1 MSIYY
6 NVVVAKHRV
15 EVKVTSSAKLTNQAT
30 RNTLFNMKKY
40 SIHVEK
46 DYLKFSAAHF
56 LVFGEKC
63 ERLHGHNYAVS
74 VDLEGELDDIG
85 YIFDFIMLKEF
96 AENHCN
102 ELDHKTIIPSKN
114 KHLQVTESNGNVE
127 VSFRDKKFIF
137 PESDVVILP
146 IKNCTAELLAYYL
159 SKKIRGD
166 LKDMGADNISLIK
179 VGVEESPGQIA
190 YYVEKMD

>member
-1 MSIYY
+1 MG
-6 NVVVAKHRV
+6 R
-15 EVKVTSSAKLTNQAT
+15 
-30 RNTLFNMKKY
+30 Y

-56 LVFGEKC
+56 LIFGEKC

-85 YIFDFIMLKEF
+85 YIFDFIVLKEF

-102 ELDHKTIIPSKN
+102 ELDHKTLIPSKN
-114 KHLQVTESNGNVE
+114 EHIHIAEENGNVE
-127 VSFRDKKFIF
+127 VLFRDKQFIF
-137 PESDVVILP
+137 PESDVLILP

-159 SKKIRGD
+159 SKKIRDD
-166 LKDMGADNISLIK
+166 LEDMKVGNVTLIR
-179 VGVEESPGQIA
+179 VGVEESPGQTA
-190 YYVEKMD
+190 YYTEDLF